1 LLRGFATIGALT
13 SSQASVP
20 GYTTLLQDT
29 LTSVQNATSALNT
42 DIAGLGA
49 RQDRL
54 TTTGNDLT
62 DAATALNT
70 QLSDVQEAD
79 LSQVAT
85 ELTAAQTQLQA
96 SYQVVASLGQLSLA
110 KFLPAGG

>member
-1 LLRGFATIGALT
+1 
-13 SSQASVP
+13 
-20 GYTTLLQDT
+20 
-29 LTSVQNATSALNT
+29 
-42 DIAGLGA
+42 
-49 RQDRL
+49 
-54 TTTGNDLT
+54 
-62 DAATALNT
+62 LNT